1 MKNVNAVLHG
11 KSAQVYSLSTEAS
24 VLDAIRMMAEHRIGS
39 VLVMEN
45 GKLTGIV
52 TERDY
57 ARKVILLGRSS
68 GETPIADIMSS
79 PVVSV
84 KPTDTISHCMALMTD
99 NKFRHLPVCDG
110 DELLGLISIGDL
122 VKAVIEQQQ
131 EEISQLQH
139 YIAG

>member
-11 KSAQVYSLSTEAS
+11 KSAQVYSLDTKAS

-45 GKLTGIV
+45 GSLLGIV

-68 GETPIADIMSS
+68 GETPISDIMSS

-84 KPTDTISHCMALMTD
+84 KPADTVSHCMTLMTD
-99 NKFRHLPVCDG
+99 SKFRHLPVCDG
-110 DELLGLISIGDL
+110 DEVLGLISIGDL

-131 EEISQLQH
+131 EEISQLQS